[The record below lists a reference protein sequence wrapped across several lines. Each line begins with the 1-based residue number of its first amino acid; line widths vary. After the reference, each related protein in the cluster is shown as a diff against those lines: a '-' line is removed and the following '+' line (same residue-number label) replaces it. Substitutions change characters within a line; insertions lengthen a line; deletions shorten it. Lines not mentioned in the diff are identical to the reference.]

1 MATRK
6 TPAKK
11 TAATKPATTQPVA
24 RKATARK
31 TTAQKAT
38 ARKATAQKATA
49 QKARRR
55 RRTTTRRPQP
65 ALSTTIGGALGALVV
80 TTLLDLSWPVRIALI
95 VVVLLVGL
103 GYLLWKNRRAIAVE
117 AAAATVAATAV
128 GERPTTPPADGPPT
142 DQP

>member
-1 MATRK
+1 M
-6 TPAKK
+6 
-11 TAATKPATTQPVA
+11 
-24 RKATARK
+24 
-31 TTAQKAT
+31 
-38 ARKATAQKATA
+38 
-49 QKARRR
+49 
-55 RRTTTRRPQP
+55 
-65 ALSTTIGGALGALVV
+65 V

-117 AAAATVAATAV
+117 AAAATAAATAA